1 MNKHQWIVLGV
12 TAAATATM
20 MIVPS
25 SAKADSETCMA
36 RVEFD
41 ALESGMT
48 RNRVYEIA
56 DIYGRYIGDSVDG
69 GEYRVAYRIC
79 WNEDRRA
86 VLGFSYDT
94 NRLEWWD
101 IRDRPGV

>member
-1 MNKHQWIVLGV
+1 VKKLIGAAVV
-12 TAAATATM
+12 AFAATATLVA
-20 MIVPS
+20 VP
-25 SAKADSETCMA
+25 AHADSETCMA

-41 ALESGMT
+41 ALDSGMT
-48 RNRVYEIA
+48 RARVYEIA
-56 DIYGRYIGDSVDG
+56 DIYGRYIGDSVDQ

-79 WNEDRRA
+79 WNPDRRA

-101 IRDRPGV
+101 IRDRPNA